1 MGGGRS
7 EGVGKKG
14 GGLRQEARG
23 SRCGVPRRPWRA
35 FALLS
40 PPLAG
45 ALPPPSAPRLAF
57 PRGGGSEGWGGSSAF
72 PPPSSPLAPVVT
84 RSPRRPRWR
93 PGRVA
98 SRDARL
104 GGGSPWRLP
113 GRVLACPG
121 GPRSLGS
128 RGAPRRPPPPAARP
142 GWLSAPSGGVR
153 PPRARLPALRA
164 SLFCPTPQTF
174 YPPSFRPPFRPRV
187 RSGSGF
193 PSPSPPPPR
202 TATPTPLPARAPLP
216 AAAPLPRGGA
226 WAAGAGE
233 GTVRVG
239 RCHGE
244 GVLGSE
250 GGAGAGRPRRPW
262 MGGEEGSCGG
272 RGGGGEARGV
282 GRRRSVGAVSPVGA
296 SVTGRQRRGSGLP
309 FVGPA
314 AAPGGVGVEV
324 VGGVAGAPSSPAHL
338 ARLHPVQVPSASRRG
353 GLKTLGGSPV
363 RLGSG
368 AVGPVGS
375 RGGWSSRVS
384 SRLRCP
390 PPAAPQAGVPPR
402 LRPRHGPPRLP
413 GGGLPGGCR
422 VVRERVRAR
431 APRVPWVCVGGGDR
445 REPPGRL
452 WGLFRARPARP
463 RGWGGLPDLPCRSN
477 PSDLLESGLC
487 CLLLAGRR
495 HPSGMCCARL
505 GGRPFSGLA
514 LPAITKTRT
523 TLSGGSLG
531 SCVDEERS

>member
-1 MGGGRS
+1 MRAGPGPVGPGGPGWGEKKGRVGVAG
-7 EGVGKKG
+7 GVGKRGASGG
-14 GGLRQEARG
+14 GGLWGR
-23 SRCGVPRRPWRA
+23 
-35 FALLS
+35 
-40 PPLAG
+40 LA
-45 ALPPPSAPRLAF
+45 PSEPPS
-57 PRGGGSEGWGGSSAF
+57 
-72 PPPSSPLAPVVT
+72 
-84 RSPRRPRWR
+84 
-93 PGRVA
+93 
-98 SRDARL
+98 
-104 GGGSPWRLP
+104 
-113 GRVLACPG
+113 
-121 GPRSLGS
+121 
-128 RGAPRRPPPPAARP
+128 
-142 GWLSAPSGGVR
+142 
-153 PPRARLPALRA
+153 RA
-164 SLFCPTPQTF
+164 
-174 YPPSFRPPFRPRV
+174 
-187 RSGSGF
+187 G
-193 PSPSPPPPR
+193 
-202 TATPTPLPARAPLP
+202 
-216 AAAPLPRGGA
+216 
-226 WAAGAGE
+226 
-233 GTVRVG
+233 
-239 RCHGE
+239 
-244 GVLGSE
+244 
-250 GGAGAGRPRRPW
+250 
-262 MGGEEGSCGG
+262 
-272 RGGGGEARGV
+272 
-282 GRRRSVGAVSPVGA
+282 SVGALGCPLWVRP
-296 SVTGRQRRGSGLP
+296 RPR
-309 FVGPA
+309 
-314 AAPGGVGVEV
+314 GGVGVEV

>member
-1 MGGGRS
+1 MW
-7 EGVGKKG
+7 
-14 GGLRQEARG
+14 G
-23 SRCGVPRRPWRA
+23 SR
-35 FALLS
+35 
-40 PPLAG
+40 
-45 ALPPPSAPRLAF
+45 
-57 PRGGGSEGWGGSSAF
+57 
-72 PPPSSPLAPVVT
+72 
-84 RSPRRPRWR
+84 
-93 PGRVA
+93 
-98 SRDARL
+98 
-104 GGGSPWRLP
+104 
-113 GRVLACPG
+113 
-121 GPRSLGS
+121 
-128 RGAPRRPPPPAARP
+128 
-142 GWLSAPSGGVR
+142 
-153 PPRARLPALRA
+153 
-164 SLFCPTPQTF
+164 
-174 YPPSFRPPFRPRV
+174 
-187 RSGSGF
+187 
-193 PSPSPPPPR
+193 
-202 TATPTPLPARAPLP
+202 
-216 AAAPLPRGGA
+216 
-226 WAAGAGE
+226 
-233 GTVRVG
+233 
-239 RCHGE
+239 
-244 GVLGSE
+244 
-250 GGAGAGRPRRPW
+250 
-262 MGGEEGSCGG
+262 
-272 RGGGGEARGV
+272 GGGEARGV